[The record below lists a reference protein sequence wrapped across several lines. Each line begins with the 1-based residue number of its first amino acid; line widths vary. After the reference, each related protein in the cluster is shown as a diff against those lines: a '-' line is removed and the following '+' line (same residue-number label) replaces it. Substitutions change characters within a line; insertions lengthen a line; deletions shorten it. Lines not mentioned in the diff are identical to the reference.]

1 MSATLA
7 IAQRELRGYFT
18 SITAYIVIVLF
29 LLIAGGL
36 FWLDFFNASTTEL
49 SMRRFFGNAPFFLAF
64 FASALSMGLL
74 SEEQRSRTLELLMT
88 LPVTDF
94 QVVLGKFLAATGLL
108 AVVLLATLPYPLSLS
123 QMGRFDWGPAI
134 GGYVGL
140 LLLGSA
146 YIAIGV
152 LVSSLTR
159 DQIVSVLVTFFVC
172 FLLGTLAQ
180 FAGYVGGTVGTVL
193 RAMSTSG
200 HFENVARGVI
210 DTRDLVY
217 YVSLIALALG
227 GATVSLSR
235 RRW

>member
-1 MSATLA
+1 MSATLS

-18 SITAYIVIVLF
+18 SVTAYIVIVLF

-49 SMRRFFGNAPFFLAF
+49 SMRRFFGNAPYFLAF
-64 FASALSMGLL
+64 FAPALSMGLL

-108 AVVLLATLPYPLSLS
+108 AVVLLSTLPYPLSLA

-140 LLLGSA
+140 LLLGAS

-152 LVSSLTR
+152 LISSLTR
-159 DQIVSVLVTFFVC
+159 DQIVSVLVTFFAC
-172 FLLGTLAQ
+172 FVLGIVGQVASYIDGPLA
-180 FAGYVGGTVGTVL
+180 ALL
-193 RAMSTSG
+193 RAISTSG

-210 DTRDLVY
+210 DTRDVVY
-217 YVSLIALALG
+217 YLSLITLALG